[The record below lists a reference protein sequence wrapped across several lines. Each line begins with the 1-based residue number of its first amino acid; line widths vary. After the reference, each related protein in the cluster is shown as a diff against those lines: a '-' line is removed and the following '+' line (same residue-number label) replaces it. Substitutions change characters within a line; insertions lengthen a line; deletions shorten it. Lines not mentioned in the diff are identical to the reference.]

1 VAYGPSLNLRNFV
14 NLFIFNYLKT
24 VAGPPRSGE
33 PFAQQQVAGDRIKM
47 MRVNIEANG
56 NCLTLR
62 IEGELTK
69 AWVEEVRLCRVASTA
84 LKLRRIRVD
93 LTDVSYIDAEGR
105 RLLASM
111 HGQGVEIK
119 AAGVFNNAIVEEIV
133 N

>member
-1 VAYGPSLNLRNFV
+1 VRL
-14 NLFIFNYLKT
+14 
-24 VAGPPRSGE
+24 PRSGE
-33 PFAQQQVAGDRIKM
+33 VFAHKQDAGDRIKM
-47 MRVNIEANG
+47 MRVNIKANA

-69 AWVEEVRLCRVASTA
+69 AWVEEVRLCWVAATA

-111 HGQGVEIK
+111 HGQGVEII
-119 AAGVFNNAIVEEIV
+119 AAGVYNNAIVEEIV